1 MFRNPP
7 TVNAHPSP
15 PRAASMVPMMENQ
28 ASPSSSSQIRRSR
41 HSSPSSMRPNATH
54 SRTGVDRT
62 TRKLSFV
69 GQAGEGAGANGA
81 DTERGGFTFSPSL
94 SPAMLGADER
104 LDVSMD
110 LGSIA
115 TSLARMTEGDSRG
128 IARTLARVAVQRS
141 SRRQR
146 RKRTRIAVSVSTDE
160 YWDAVNLTPV
170 LYRRGQDLPDE
181 LLLKIFSQRES

>member
-15 PRAASMVPMMENQ
+15 ARAASMVPMMEDQ

-41 HSSPSSMRPNATH
+41 HSSPSSIRPNATH

-69 GQAGEGAGANGA
+69 GQAGERAGTNGA

-94 SPAMLGADER
+94 SPTMLEADER
-104 LDVSMD
+104 LSDSMD
-110 LGSIA
+110 LNPIA
-115 TSLARMTEGDSRG
+115 TGLARITEGDSKRD
-128 IARTLARVAVQRS
+128 ARTLARVAVPRT

-146 RKRTRIAVSVSTDE
+146 RKRTGITVSMS
-160 YWDAVNLTPV
+160 VN
-170 LYRRGQDLPDE
+170 DH
-181 LLLKIFSQRES
+181 